1 MRDVWAFR
9 ELLLNLV
16 RKELKVKYKDS
27 VLGFVWSL
35 ARPMFLLGIYY
46 VVFDLVLG
54 AGIKDFAFYLFAGLI
69 AWDLFGSTL
78 SAATM
83 SIVGN
88 AGLIKKVYFPRE
100 ILVAASVA
108 SFDVS
113 FLIELGVLAVAL
125 LVFGNFVLPWLLMA
139 LLIVA
144 IMTLFVLGVSLAL
157 SVLNVYFRDVQ
168 HFVGILLMLWFYAS
182 PIVYPITYVPKE
194 WQGLPLRHIYTFNP
208 MVRFA
213 ETMRDVLYDLRFP
226 GLTDMV
232 FLVVVSAATLAV
244 GMWIFS
250 RLEPR
255 LAEEL

>member
-1 MRDVWAFR
+1 MADEVAREVRRDHDIEVVGRDEPPRQSRVEQARPFP

-88 AGLIKKVYFPRE
+88 
-100 ILVAASVA
+100 
-108 SFDVS
+108 
-113 FLIELGVLAVAL
+113 
-125 LVFGNFVLPWLLMA
+125 
-139 LLIVA
+139 
-144 IMTLFVLGVSLAL
+144 
-157 SVLNVYFRDVQ
+157 
-168 HFVGILLMLWFYAS
+168 
-182 PIVYPITYVPKE
+182 
-194 WQGLPLRHIYTFNP
+194 
-208 MVRFA
+208 
-213 ETMRDVLYDLRFP
+213 
-226 GLTDMV
+226 
-232 FLVVVSAATLAV
+232 
-244 GMWIFS
+244 
-250 RLEPR
+250 
-255 LAEEL
+255 